1 MVSWPQYS
9 PLIGQLA
16 TILTSDWLS
25 RFQDQ
30 VKVEDLNFYTE
41 NKEWILLNTTV
52 E

>member
-1 MVSWPQYS
+1 M
-9 PLIGQLA
+9 IGQLA

>member
-1 MVSWPQYS
+1 MMSIVAR
-9 PLIGQLA
+9 LTVIGQLA
-16 TILTSDWLS
+16 SILTSDWLS

>member
-1 MVSWPQYS
+1 M
-9 PLIGQLA
+9 IGQLV
-16 TILTSDWLS
+16 TILSSDWPS